1 MKRDFEWQALAAARE
16 KRLELVGF
24 CLRGKKKRKKESFA
38 LVLFFSSCSIWRLLL
53 LLFFTQR
60 AYLVR
65 LDGAQQERE
74 RELKVCVFDLR
85 LRTKLTKAAQTPTFS
100 QPERTC
106 CCLRC
111 CCCCCWSALAE
122 RQQQQP
128 FNQLIKW
135 MRRFAGARKPL
146 VLLACQLFHCLR
158 CCHLVVVVVFIQLVC
173 VCAERAFVGNQD
185 EQSLSERASKQAK
198 ETRKSVVVGIVESGG
213 V

>member
-1 MKRDFEWQALAAARE
+1 MFEGKE
-16 KRLELVGF
+16 
-24 CLRGKKKRKKESFA
+24 KKKERKFR
-38 LVLFFSSCSIWRLLL
+38 SCSFFLFLLHLATAFVALFHSTRLSRSLRWRA
-53 LLFFTQR
+53 T
-60 AYLVR
+60 
-65 LDGAQQERE
+65 RE
-74 RELKVCVFDLR
+74 RELQVCVFDLR

-100 QPERTC
+100 QLERTC

-111 CCCCCWSALAE
+111 CCRWSALAE
-122 RQQQQP
+122 RQQQQQP

-158 CCHLVVVVVFIQLVC
+158 CCHLVVVVVVFIQLVC

-198 ETRKSVVVGIVESGG
+198 ETRKSVVVVVGVVESGG